1 MSLCMAQYQETRS
14 RTNEKIR
21 FWYQDVVIFTSD
33 DFIFLHFLKRGLVH
47 RRVTA
52 RQTLPGLSQH
62 DNHVTRS
69 LHDKHAFNYWLWQLC
84 STSKNKEKY
93 ERTQLGY
100 MSLHDKHDK
109 HDNVTAW
116 QAWQAWQRH
125 CMTSMPSTLVSG
137 VGVNISFRAAT
148 ASPDTMLWGRLILI
162 YNNYIYKSRSI

>member
-1 MSLCMAQYQETRS
+1 MRKSDFDTKMSLSSLLT
-14 RTNEKIR
+14 
-21 FWYQDVVIFTSD
+21 TS
-33 DFIFLHFLKRGLVH
+33 FFLHFLKRGLVH

-162 YNNYIYKSRSI
+162 YNHIYKSRSI

>member
-14 RTNEKIR
+14 RANDKIR
-21 FWYQDVVIFTSD
+21 FWYQDVVIFILTTS
-33 DFIFLHFLKRGLVH
+33 FFYIFWSAALSTEEL
-47 RRVTA
+47 
-52 RQTLPGLSQH
+52 LPGLSQH

-100 MSLHDKHDK
+100 MSLHD
-109 HDNVTAW
+109 NVTAW
-116 QAWQAWQRH
+116 KSWQAWQRH

-162 YNNYIYKSRSI
+162 YIYIYKSRSI

>member
-1 MSLCMAQYQETRS
+1 MSLCMAQYQETQS
-14 RTNEKIR
+14 RTNDKIR

-33 DFIFLHFLKRGLVH
+33 DFTFFEARPCPPKSYCQDCHNMTIMWQGHYMTSMLSTIGSGNCLPLAKTKR
-47 RRVTA
+47 
-52 RQTLPGLSQH
+52 
-62 DNHVTRS
+62 NM
-69 LHDKHAFNYWLWQLC
+69 
-84 STSKNKEKY
+84 KE
-93 ERTQLGY
+93 
-100 MSLHDKHDK
+100 HKHDK

-162 YNNYIYKSRSI
+162 YNHIYKSRSI

>member
-1 MSLCMAQYQETRS
+1 MSLCMAQYQETQS
-14 RTNEKIR
+14 RTNDKIR

-69 LHDKHAFNYWLWQLC
+69 QHDKHAFNYWLWQLC

-93 ERTQLGY
+93 ERTQAWQAWQCHC
-100 MSLHDKHDK
+100 MTSMTSMTTSLHDKHALNSCLWCWGQ
-109 HDNVTAW
+109 H
-116 QAWQAWQRH
+116 QLSRRH
-125 CMTSMPSTLVSG
+125 CKPRHNAVRETDFNL
-137 VGVNISFRAAT
+137 
-148 ASPDTMLWGRLILI
+148 
-162 YNNYIYKSRSI
+162 